1 MARITALILML
12 FAAPVSAHDGFAF
25 AGPDGH
31 APIGVHG
38 DHAHE
43 TGEWM
48 FSYRYMRMHMDGN
61 RLGRDDISPA
71 EITDPAGQGF
81 TVAPLEM
88 TTEMHMLGAMFAVSD
103 RFTLMAMLPYVEK
116 EMDHR
121 VRNGTRFTTES
132 SGIGDASIGGILRL
146 HDTPRHSLL
155 LNLGLSLPTGSIDER
170 DDTPR
175 CRMMGN
181 CPAQLPYPMQLGSGT
196 FDPRI
201 GLTWRG
207 DTGVW
212 SWGTQ
217 ALATFRLGRN
227 DNDYSQG
234 ELFEASG
241 WLARPVSENISL
253 SARLAARD
261 WNNYDGQDRELAVA
275 NTGFIPTAE
284 SDRRGGTRAD
294 IGLGMNW
301 QAGGGLAGHR
311 LAVELLYPVYQRLDG
326 PQLES
331 DGMLVVGWQYAP

>member
-1 MARITALILML
+1 MARLAILL
-12 FAAPVSAHDGFAF
+12 FLASTFPAFSHDGFSF

-38 DHAHE
+38 DHTHD
-43 TGEWM
+43 TGEVMW
-48 FSYRYMRMHMDGN
+48 SYRYMRMHMDGN
-61 RLGRDDISPA
+61 RLGADDISA
-71 EITDPAGQGF
+71 ATIVNPAGQGF

-88 TTEMHMLGAMFAVSD
+88 DTDMHMLGVMVAVSEQL
-103 RFTLMAMLPYVEK
+103 TVMAMLPYVEK
-116 EMDHR
+116 RMDHR
-121 VRNGTRFTTES
+121 ARNGNVFTTES
-132 SGIGDASIGGILRL
+132 EGVGDAWIGGILRL
-146 HDTPRHSLL
+146 HDTPRRSLL
-155 LNLGLSLPTGSIDER
+155 LNLGLSLPTGSIDEH

-201 GLTWRG
+201 GLTWRSDAG
-207 DTGVW
+207 TW
-212 SWGTQ
+212 SWGSQ

-227 DNDYSQG
+227 DNGYSQG

-241 WLARPVSENISL
+241 WLARPVSERISL

-275 NTGFIPTAE
+275 NAGFIPTAE
-284 SDRRGGTRAD
+284 SNRRGGTRVD
-294 IGLGMNW
+294 VGLGLNW
-301 QAGGGLAGHR
+301 QVGGALVGHR